1 MAKNNHSYSTET
13 LNLDEKAREKLQ
25 KIYLFNGRDSIDDL
39 CSDTSEKRKM
49 YDLVKRFYSIFDSG
63 DFDTLSPN
71 ESDDGIELFFTG
83 SRSIQRG
90 RYRVSEK
97 IPGLLHD
104 RLRLLNNYLVELYR
118 QKTVS
123 SRDLFCYIYF
133 IIYAQLVI
141 DKDSIYEIKKS
152 FKRIVNEQK
161 YSAKKSEYTYREY
174 INREHII
181 SLIKEIEV
189 GDDAL
194 NSGELEPNLSK
205 LYEINSAM
213 VLLAEDPPLELCDLI
228 KKIKASV
235 DEIKDFDIRKE
246 LIETGI
252 LEERNGKWVLPFSVF
267 SDDAWLKD
275 NILSAQYK
283 LEDYLLDLDKLTG
296 FFCDEAPISVPG
308 YFLRDSLSRI
318 MNSIGVRS
326 IANPT
331 KISPNRFFIK
341 NNCFQ
346 SVLDDEVVWRLLFSI
361 KKESQVEYNYRSE
374 SEPDSDEPFTVVPK
388 RIEVDREVGLKY
400 LVGRTEGGVEVRH
413 RVDRM
418 SKVKILKSG
427 LKPQSLYS
435 RFHNKTLQLILNL
448 LSFPDEVK
456 LTGKQIEGLFLGSKK
471 TISMK
476 RTSEN
481 IMYSIAPFP
490 VQEGDFTDR
499 GKRHKPSEGE
509 CRLNIFCRL
518 AGTDSGDDARYGL
531 LRSILGKKRPLPELL
546 DDPERCWLKFILEDN
561 FSSNF
566 INDRIRDH
574 LLTKLKKT
582 DSPLEHSNICDR
594 NVPQFSVASGEEG
607 TYFKLLLKAIA
618 EKTTLNISMYG
629 DNENEACIFD
639 FFPYSFM
646 LTSQYGLIG
655 LDFTSG
661 KVRVLDTS
669 KIYFVTISDNEKPK
683 GIEAEK
689 LFFDALSESTKEM
702 RLGIPEFQD
711 EELMRLIFSVY
722 ETEVSTDDEGKRQML
737 VRYYE
742 FQEEEIRKILESLP
756 SDVRIS

>member
-25 KIYLFNGRDSIDDL
+25 KIYLFNGRDSIDGL
-39 CSDTSEKRKM
+39 CSDASEKRKM
-49 YDLVKRFYSIFDSG
+49 YDLVKCFYSIFDSG
-63 DFDTLSPN
+63 DFDILSPN
-71 ESDDGIELFFTG
+71 QSDDGIGLFFTG

-97 IPGLLHD
+97 IPGLVHD

-123 SRDLFCYIYF
+123 SNDLFRYIYF
-133 IIYAQLVI
+133 IFYAQLVI
-141 DKDSIYEIKKS
+141 DKDSKYEIKKS
-152 FKRIVNEQK
+152 FKRIVNEQQ
-161 YSAKKSEYTYREY
+161 YSDE
-174 INREHII
+174 NREHII
-181 SLIKEIEV
+181 SLIDEIKV

-194 NSGELEPNLSK
+194 NSEYFELNLEN
-205 LYEINSAM
+205 LYKINSAM
-213 VLLAEDPPLELCDLI
+213 VLLAEESSLRLCDL
-228 KKIKASV
+228 KEKIKASA
-235 DEIKDFDIRKE
+235 DEIKNFDIRKE
-246 LIETGI
+246 LAEISI
-252 LEERNGKWVLPFSVF
+252 LQKKGKKYVLPFNVF
-267 SDDAWLKD
+267 STDGWLD
-275 NILSAQYK
+275 GILSDQYK
-283 LEDYLLDLDKLTG
+283 LNDYLLDLDKLTG

-308 YFLRDSLSRI
+308 YFLRDSLSRT
-318 MNSIGVRS
+318 MNSLGLKN

-374 SEPDSDEPFTVVPK
+374 PDSDEPFTVVPK

-400 LVGRTEGGVEVRH
+400 LVGRTEGGEEVRH

-418 SKVKILKSG
+418 SKVKLKSG

-456 LTGKQIEGLFLGSKK
+456 LTRKQIEGLFLGSKK
-471 TISMK
+471 PISME

-490 VQEGDFTDR
+490 VQEGEFTDR
-499 GKRHKPSEGE
+499 GKRHKTSEGE
-509 CRLNIFCRL
+509 CRLNIFRRL

-531 LRSILGKKRPLPELL
+531 LRSILGKRPLPELL

-561 FSSNF
+561 FSENF
-566 INDRIRDH
+566 INERIRNH
-574 LLTKLKKT
+574 LLIKLEKT

-594 NVPQFSVASGEEG
+594 NVPQFSDASEGEG

-629 DNENEACIFD
+629 DNENDKCIFD

-689 LFFDALSESTKEM
+689 SFFDALSESTKEM
-702 RLGIPEFQD
+702 LLEIPESQD
-711 EELMRLIFSVY
+711 DELMRLIFSVY
-722 ETEVSTDDEGKRQML
+722 ETEVSTDNVGKRQML